1 MIEKDN
7 LNKEVNCLKETINSL
22 EKTNEELLVKL
33 KQSKE
38 SEMSLSNLEKELV
51 RTKKDRDTLLD
62 ISRRAQTIISDH
74 NKIDDQ
80 IIIYKEEAIQCK
92 SLLNKS
98 EDEKKIGRAHV

>member
-51 RTKKDRDTLLD
+51 RT
-62 ISRRAQTIISDH
+62 RRIVIL
-74 NKIDDQ
+74 
-80 IIIYKEEAIQCK
+80 Y
-92 SLLNKS
+92 
-98 EDEKKIGRAHV
+98 